1 MDKLRKLFAKEVH
14 TQRQKIFVRR
24 KVVVTHMDEIWAMDL
39 ASMENISKDNK
50 DFKFILCVIDVF
62 SKFAWCIPLKNKSA
76 PTVLDSVKKIVAESG
91 RQPNKIWCDQGT
103 EFYNKLFAT
112 WNKSKNITMYSTFG
126 DSKSV
131 VAERFIRTIRTAIEK
146 IFTESQTKNWIK
158 ILPELVKTYNNT
170 KHSTIKM
177 TPVEASKPE
186 NEVVVYN
193 NLTKLPKT
201 KVVKQKFVVGDKVR
215 ISKIKK
221 TFDKGYV
228 ANWSSEIFIITKVLQ
243 TTPIT
248 YKIKDKTGEDIIG
261 SFYTQELL
269 KTAIPDDFK

>member
-1 MDKLRKLFAKEVH
+1 
-14 TQRQKIFVRR
+14 
-24 KVVVTHMDEIWAMDL
+24 
-39 ASMENISKDNK
+39 
-50 DFKFILCVIDVF
+50 
-62 SKFAWCIPLKNKSA
+62 
-76 PTVLDSVKKIVAESG
+76 
-91 RQPNKIWCDQGT
+91 
-103 EFYNKLFAT
+103 
-112 WNKSKNITMYSTFG
+112 
-126 DSKSV
+126 
-131 VAERFIRTIRTAIEK
+131 
-146 IFTESQTKNWIK
+146 
-158 ILPELVKTYNNT
+158 
-170 KHSTIKM
+170 M

-186 NEVVVYN
+186 NEVIVYI

-248 YKIKDKTGEDIIG
+248 YKIKDKLGEDIIG

>member
-1 MDKLRKLFAKEVH
+1 M
-14 TQRQKIFVRR
+14 
-24 KVVVTHMDEIWAMDL
+24 
-39 ASMENISKDNK
+39 
-50 DFKFILCVIDVF
+50 
-62 SKFAWCIPLKNKSA
+62 
-76 PTVLDSVKKIVAESG
+76 
-91 RQPNKIWCDQGT
+91 
-103 EFYNKLFAT
+103 
-112 WNKSKNITMYSTFG
+112 
-126 DSKSV
+126 
-131 VAERFIRTIRTAIEK
+131 
-146 IFTESQTKNWIK
+146 K

-248 YKIKDKTGEDIIG
+248 YKIKDKLGEDIIG
-261 SFYTQELL
+261 SFYQPELL